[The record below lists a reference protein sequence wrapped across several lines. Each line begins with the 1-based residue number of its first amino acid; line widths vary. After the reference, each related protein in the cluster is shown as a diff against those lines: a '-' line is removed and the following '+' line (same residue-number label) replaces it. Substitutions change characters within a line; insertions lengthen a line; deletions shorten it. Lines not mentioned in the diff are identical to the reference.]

1 MKESTLPYLLFI
13 YYLFLR
19 KTCYLILM
27 FLFTTHIMFYNLLY
41 DKRGR
46 KGTRWEKNCRRKT
59 ISTFKQQIN
68 YPERA
73 HTHKG
78 D

>member
-1 MKESTLPYLLFI
+1 
-13 YYLFLR
+13 
-19 KTCYLILM
+19 M

-68 YPERA
+68 NPERA